1 MPTAPLVIKVGGN
14 DLAVDGFIPSLAE
27 AVAALHAAQPCI
39 VVHGGGRA
47 ISALMERL
55 GVEPVYV
62 AGQRVTDEAALSAAE
77 MVLSGSVNK
86 ALTLALLNAGLDA
99 LGMSGVDRGL
109 LRVEPWGDGMGLVGR
124 IVAVRADVLHEL
136 AAAGVVPIISPISPG
151 PEGRYNVNADHAAG
165 AIAGAVHAS
174 QAIFVSNVPGVRS
187 AGGIIDHLS
196 ADRARALI
204 SDGVIHSGMIPK
216 VNAAL
221 AALEAGAQQAVI
233 TDLAGLR
240 AGAGTAITLD

>member
-1 MPTAPLVIKVGGN
+1 MPTVPLVIKVGGN
-14 DLAVDGFIPSLAE
+14 DLAADGFIPALAE

-47 ISALMERL
+47 ISALMEKL

-124 IVAVRADVLHEL
+124 IVAVRADVLHEM
-136 AAAGVVPIISPISPG
+136 AAAGVVPVISPISAG

-174 QAIFVSNVPGVRS
+174 RAVFVSNVPGVR
-187 AGGIIDHLS
+187 ADGGVIPHLS
-196 ADRARALI
+196 AEQARALI
-204 SDGVIHSGMIPK
+204 ADGVIHSGMIPK